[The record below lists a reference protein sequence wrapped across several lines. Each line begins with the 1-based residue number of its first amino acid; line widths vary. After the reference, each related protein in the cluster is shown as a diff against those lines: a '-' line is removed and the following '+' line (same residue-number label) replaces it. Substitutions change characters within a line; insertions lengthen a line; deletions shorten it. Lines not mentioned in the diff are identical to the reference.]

1 MLPQSK
7 KSPENKIVKK
17 LTISAINAFLPQG
30 IRNKIF
36 HLGFNCANDEFLKFA
51 YEYAY
56 APSMERGLRALSKR
70 GLKPEC
76 IVDVGAFEGNW
87 SALAH
92 GIWPDAKI
100 VMLEANDE
108 KAPILE
114 PKALAMG
121 ADLEIALIGP
131 REGQEL
137 VFHVME
143 SGSSVLEEHST
154 FDRKTETKVT
164 RHLDGVLN
172 GRKADLLKL
181 DVQGFELEVLRGGED
196 TLRQAQAVL
205 MEVSLIEINEGAPL
219 CAEVVTFMR
228 ERGFEVCD
236 ILEIHRRLLDQATN
250 QIDVLFVP
258 KTSSLL
264 ADTRFNI

>member
-1 MLPQSK
+1 M
-7 KSPENKIVKK
+7 KK

-205 MEVSLIEINEGAPL
+205 DYQKDYAFAMMRRMDEASHTRPSCLTSALAFISDSDTCTDIQSAPTRS
-219 CAEVVTFMR
+219 ASS
-228 ERGFEVCD
+228 FEPWV
-236 ILEIHRRLLDQATN
+236 A
-250 QIDVLFVP
+250 P
-258 KTSSLL
+258 
-264 ADTRFNI
+264 